1 MNRRAAFSI
10 MELVI
15 AIILLSGAV
24 VAVGQFVVQVKQ
36 GLRDRALSRQIG
48 WEIENLREQ
57 ICSWPLADVTEA
69 RIAEVEYSAALQA
82 ELDEVRW
89 EAEVLPL
96 VTPVRA
102 TQVTLRLKCVLNE
115 QRAEPASLTFW
126 IESEASDA
134 K

>member
-1 MNRRAAFSI
+1 MSRRAAFSI
-10 MELVI
+10 TELVI

-48 WEIENLREQ
+48 WEIENVREQ
-57 ICSWPLADVTEA
+57 ISSWPLDDVTAA
-69 RIAEVEYSAALQA
+69 RIAAVECSPALQA

-96 VTPVRA
+96 ETPVRA
-102 TQVTLRLKCVLNE
+102 TQVTLRLQCTLNE

>member
-48 WEIENLREQ
+48 WEIENVREQ
-57 ICSWPLADVTEA
+57 ISSWPLADVTAA
-69 RIAEVEYSAALQA
+69 RIAALECSAALQA

-102 TQVTLRLKCVLNE
+102 TQVTLRLKSTLNE

-134 K
+134 E

>member
-1 MNRRAAFSI
+1 MNRRTAFTI
-10 MELVI
+10 TELVI

-57 ICSWPLADVTEA
+57 ICSWPLADVTAA
-69 RIAEVEYSAALQA
+69 RIAAVECSPALQA
-82 ELDEVRW
+82 ELEEVRW

-96 VTPVRA
+96 VTPLRA
-102 TQVTLRLKCVLNE
+102 MQVTLRLKCKLNE
-115 QRAEPASLTFW
+115 QIAEPESLTFW